1 LGDKDPQDSRLAD
14 GMEAGHLRRRPALP
28 RHRRTL
34 TAPYNFQLKIFGI
47 LMHAMVSPPAGD
59 EDRHLNDAW
68 PATTFAP
75 IRGEE

>member
-1 LGDKDPQDSRLAD
+1 
-14 GMEAGHLRRRPALP
+14 
-28 RHRRTL
+28 
-34 TAPYNFQLKIFGI
+34 
-47 LMHAMVSPPAGD
+47 MHAMVSPPAGD